1 MIFYLLNFIVF
12 AIPVYLLRFSFFG
25 MPFTFLEIL
34 IYILFIVWLFQFQR
48 GRKMIFDAKI
58 WIPVLLLFYGATIS
72 TVFSSNLIASA
83 GIWKGYF
90 LDPLLF
96 FTIFLDVFSR
106 MDAKNQGLKINILL
120 QWFLFSGYFTAIIA
134 FAYLLSGKLTYDGR
148 LSAFYLSPNHLA
160 MFLAPVFLVNLY
172 FLFKVNGIKKAVLFS
187 GIALMIPL
195 LYATRSSGAWTGLAV
210 GISFWLLLKYGIFL
224 KYPQLFNRKTVA
236 CFFIFLLL
244 LSVAVILKLP
254 VIADYFDGE
263 GRSSLH
269 SRLMI
274 WRSAT
279 EILNDNWILGIGP
292 GMFQEYYLAY
302 QKYFTPY
309 LEWAVPQPHNIFLAF
324 WLQAGIVGII
334 GFIYMIIMLYSRVS
348 IKNYAELHWLIISFL
363 TYFLIHGLVDT
374 IYWKNDLALIFW
386 LFAGIALIA
395 SSKNT
400 IHN

>member
-1 MIFYLLNFIVF
+1 
-12 AIPVYLLRFSFFG
+12 
-25 MPFTFLEIL
+25 
-34 IYILFIVWLFQFQR
+34 
-48 GRKMIFDAKI
+48 MIFDAKI

-96 FTIFLDVFSR
+96 FTVFLDVFSR
-106 MDAKNQGLKINILL
+106 MDAKNQELKINVLL
-120 QWFLFSGYFTAIIA
+120 RWFLFSGYIAAIIA
-134 FAYLLSGKLTYDGR
+134 LAYLLSGNLTYDGR

-172 FLFKVNGIKKAVLFS
+172 FLFKASGINPVTFSRGVPFCEYNHNFIDFLRQNAIFLKCNGIKKAVLFS
-187 GIALMIPL
+187 GIALMIPS
-195 LYATRSSGAWTGLAV
+195 LYATRSSGAWAGLAI
-210 GISFWLLLKYGIFL
+210 GISFWLFLKYRIFL
-224 KYPQLFNRKTVA
+224 KYPRLFNKKTA
-236 CFFIFLLL
+236 IYFFIFLGF
-244 LSVAVILKLP
+244 LSIAVILKLSA
-254 VIADYFDGE
+254 IADYFDGE

-274 WRSAT
+274 WRSAM
-279 EILNDNWILGIGP
+279 EILQDNWILGIGP

-386 LFAGIALIA
+386 LFAGIALI
-395 SSKNT
+395 SSSHNT